1 MGRSKRNCD
10 RFDTFEQAN
19 EAYHEECCYWFG
31 GYDGVGGT
39 YIRKNGAPSFERW
52 LFKKAK
58 EARNERNERLAQN
71 LC

>member
-1 MGRSKRNCD
+1 MARNKRNCD

-39 YIRKNGAPSFERW
+39 YIRKNGTPSFERW
-52 LFKKAK
+52 LFKNAK
-58 EARNERNERLAQN
+58 EARNESRNRL
-71 LC
+71 